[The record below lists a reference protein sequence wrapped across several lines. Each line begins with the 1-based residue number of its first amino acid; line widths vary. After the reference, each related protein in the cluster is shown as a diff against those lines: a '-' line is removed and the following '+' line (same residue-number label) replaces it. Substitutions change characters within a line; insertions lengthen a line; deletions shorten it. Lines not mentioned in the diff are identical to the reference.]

1 MSEALSL
8 RSYRGG
14 AKVAVIAPAE
24 AMNIKSF
31 NALLKTLEEPADD
44 TFLVL
49 AASRVDRIP
58 KTIMSRTLRLR
69 LPLPAE
75 SEALGWLRQQDA

>member
-1 MSEALSL
+1 MLPDKKDIGIDQLRRLSESLSM

-31 NALLKTLEEPADD
+31 NALLKTLEEPRERN
-44 TFLVL
+44 LPLL
-49 AASRVDRIP
+49 AASRSRSHPEDDR
-58 KTIMSRTLRLR
+58 
-69 LPLPAE
+69 
-75 SEALGWLRQQDA
+75 